1 MPKSFLKTLIVRA
14 SKLAQASYHR
24 QRPIEDCLASSL
36 AAAQPLK
43 SQKAPS
49 VNRRHLLRAG
59 LVVGG
64 AIAAQGLNQAFAP
77 EPASANG
84 AKILIVGA
92 GIAGLTAAYRLKQAG
107 IAVDIVEARDRVGG
121 RMRTLENA
129 FGSGIGAELGGE
141 FIDTGH
147 TRIRGLAAELGLT
160 LQDLQITDGG
170 LGDSFYFQGRLLSI
184 ADVAREFVPLI
195 PSLER
200 DFAIAED
207 LTSPAA
213 IALDRLSI
221 SEYLARQPISPLLR
235 NLLESAYTY
244 EYGLDAAV
252 QSSLNL
258 ITLIGQNPD
267 RFEVYGE
274 SDERFHIIGG
284 NAQVPRRL
292 AQRLESSLIM
302 GTALER
308 IRLLS
313 DGRYRVSL
321 RSAWRTSERTY
332 DRVLLA
338 IPFTVLRRIELALPL
353 PPGKRRAIDQL
364 GYGTNSKVIAPYS
377 TPIWKTRYGSTGS
390 VFTDFQVQGWEAT
403 RYAPGRTRLYTHFTG
418 GKDGRSVGAETP
430 EFQVRR
436 VLPKFD
442 RIFPGIQAAYQGGGV
457 RAYWTGEAYSRGS
470 YSCYRVGQWTSISGE
485 EIKRV
490 GNLFFAGEHCSEVA
504 QGYMEGGCE
513 TGEAAALQILADLK
527 IPSPQTKRRRSRRKR
542 TQ

>member
-14 SKLAQASYHR
+14 SKLAQDSYHH
-24 QRPIEDCLASSL
+24 QRPIEESLESAQHRKSS
-36 AAAQPLK
+36 P
-43 SQKAPS
+43 

-59 LVVGG
+59 LAMGG
-64 AIAAQGLNQAFAP
+64 AIAAHGLNQAFAP
-77 EPASANG
+77 EPAAANG

-107 IAVDIVEARDRVGG
+107 VAVDIVEARDRVGG
-121 RMRTLENA
+121 RMRTLDNA

-141 FIDTGH
+141 FVDTGH
-147 TRIRGLAAELGLT
+147 TQIRGLAAELGLT
-160 LQDLQITDGG
+160 LQDLQITDAG
-170 LGDSFYFQGRLLSI
+170 LGDSFYFQGRLLTV
-184 ADVAREFVPLI
+184 ADVTREFVPLI
-195 PSLER
+195 PSLVR
-200 DFAIAED
+200 DFAIADD

-213 IALDRLSI
+213 IALDQLSI

-244 EYGLDAAV
+244 EYGLEASV
-252 QSSLNL
+252 QSCLNL

-274 SDERFHIIGG
+274 SDERFHIVGG

-292 AQRLESSLIM
+292 AQRLEASLTL

-308 IRLLS
+308 IRSLS

-321 RSAWRTSERTY
+321 RSGWSTAERIY
-332 DRVLLA
+332 DRILIA

-353 PPGKRRAIDQL
+353 PPAKRRAIDQL
-364 GYGTNSKVIAPYS
+364 GYGTNSKVISAYS
-377 TPIWKTRYGSTGS
+377 SPIWKTRYGSNGS

-403 RYAPGRTRLYTHFTG
+403 RYAAGPTRLYTHFTG
-418 GKDGRSVGAETP
+418 GKQGRAVGAETP
-430 EFQVRR
+430 EFQVRK

-442 RIFPGIQAAYQGGGV
+442 RIFPGIQAAYQGGGA
-457 RAYWTGEAYSRGS
+457 RAYWTGEEYSRGS

-490 GNLFFAGEHCSEVA
+490 GNLFFAGEHCSELA

-513 TGEAAALQILADLK
+513 TGESAAQEILADLN
-527 IPSPQTKRRRSRRKR
+527 IPSPRPYSRRRSRRHR
-542 TQ
+542 AQ

>member
-1 MPKSFLKTLIVRA
+1 MPKSFLKTLVVRA
-14 SKLAQASYHR
+14 SKLAQDAYHC
-24 QRPIEDCLASSL
+24 QRPIEDCLDP
-36 AAAQPLK
+36 AQPWNNRLIK
-43 SQKAPS
+43 
-49 VNRRHLLRAG
+49 RRHLLRTG
-59 LVVGG
+59 LVLGG
-64 AIAAQGLNQAFAP
+64 TIAWNGVSQIFAP
-77 EPASANG
+77 EQASASG

-107 IAVDIVEARDRVGG
+107 VAVDIVEARDRVGG
-121 RMRTLENA
+121 RMRTLDNA

-147 TRIRGLAAELGLT
+147 TQIRGLAAELGLT
-160 LQDLQITDGG
+160 LQDLQITDAG
-170 LGDSFYFQGRLLSI
+170 LGDSFYYQGRLFTV
-184 ADVAREFVPLI
+184 ADVTREFVPLI

-200 DFAIAED
+200 DFAITED

-221 SEYLARQPISPLLR
+221 SEYLARQPISPFLR

-244 EYGLDAAV
+244 EYGLEASV
-252 QSSLNL
+252 QSCLNL

-274 SDERFHIIGG
+274 SDERFHIVGG

-292 AQRLESSLIM
+292 AQRLEMSLTM

-308 IRLLS
+308 IKSLS

-321 RSAWRTSERTY
+321 RSGWRTSERNY
-332 DRVLLA
+332 DRILIA
-338 IPFTVLRRIELALPL
+338 IPFSVLRRIELAVSL

-364 GYGTNSKVIAPYS
+364 GYGTNSKVISAYS
-377 TPIWKTRYGSTGS
+377 NRIWKTRYGSTGS
-390 VFTDFQVQGWEAT
+390 VFTDFEVQGWEAT

-418 GKDGRSVGAETP
+418 GKEGRSVGAETP
-430 EFQVRR
+430 EFQVRK

-442 RIFPGIQAAYQGGGV
+442 RIFPGIQGDYQGV
-457 RAYWTGEAYSRGS
+457 ATRAYWTGEEYSRGS
-470 YSCYRVGQWTSISGE
+470 YSCYRVGQWTRISGE
-485 EIKRV
+485 ESKRV

-513 TGEAAALQILADLK
+513 TGESAAQDILADLK
-527 IPSPQTKRRRSRRKR
+527 IPSPRPYSRRRSRRHR